1 MTFLVSEQAA
11 TDDILNVSASYKTGA
26 VTDSN
31 LMPVDLTIVNGGVAV
46 ANPNISPVT
55 EVVGLI
61 EDGKIT
67 ITLTS
72 TEAVDDAQ
80 LFVASYAESGALL
93 GISMESIALISGT
106 KDYFPQN
113 IATGKQYRAFLF
125 NGDMQPYCPVIN
137 VQKPPEKF
145 TVRFL
150 DYDNRL
156 ISEQTGIEGQSAAA
170 PAAPKRDGYTFVGW
184 SGSYTN
190 VQSDTTVVAQY
201 EEITGPLLVVGTVTA
216 RPGDTEVELTVS
228 VRNNPGI
235 MCMALSV
242 GFDDTALTLTGASS
256 GAAVNDVLTM
266 TASPLGNGC
275 KFAWDGESISA
286 SQIKDGVVLNMKFSV
301 AANAAAK
308 EYPIT
313 VSYQGGAITDG
324 NLQPV
329 MPLINNGKIIVTSQ
343 G

>member
-1 MTFLVSEQAA
+1 M
-11 TDDILNVSASYKTGA
+11 
-26 VTDSN
+26 
-31 LMPVDLTIVNGGVAV
+31 
-46 ANPNISPVT
+46 
-55 EVVGLI
+55 
-61 EDGKIT
+61 
-67 ITLTS
+67 
-72 TEAVDDAQ
+72 
-80 LFVASYAESGALL
+80 
-93 GISMESIALISGT
+93 
-106 KDYFPQN
+106 
-113 IATGKQYRAFLF
+113 
-125 NGDMQPYCPVIN
+125 
-137 VQKPPEKF
+137 
-145 TVRFL
+145 
-150 DYDNRL
+150 
-156 ISEQTGIEGQSAAA
+156 
-170 PAAPKRDGYTFVGW
+170 
-184 SGSYTN
+184 
-190 VQSDTTVVAQY
+190 QSDTTVVAQY